1 MAALT
6 DTAVKSLKQGGPQCK
21 RRDTLFQEWLSRSSI
36 RQYAILPAIVGV
48 ISAVVGDNTNNGK
61 QMAEM
66 LHADQ
71 NAVIGN
77 G

>member
-1 MAALT
+1 
-6 DTAVKSLKQGGPQCK
+6 
-21 RRDTLFQEWLSRSSI
+21 LFQEWLSRSSI

-71 NAVIGN
+71 MLSLETDND
-77 G
+77 